1 MNLDMMEILNWERQK
16 EKVKKNL
23 QMEIDTLANG
33 KMMLK
38 MEVEFGTALKNK
50 QKDKGNGKKGNE

>member
-1 MNLDMMEILNWERQK
+1 
-16 EKVKKNL
+16 
-23 QMEIDTLANG
+23 MEIDTLANG